1 MVTVIG
7 EQAAMA
13 LRVFAPS
20 QDAERS
26 YRDGFP
32 AATAVELYQL
42 VQSACDED
50 GHGLIRNICR

>member
-1 MVTVIG
+1 
-7 EQAAMA
+7 MA